1 MCWSDALK
9 LDLRIN
15 CRPYHI
21 YSLVLSQDAIMK
33 HWWIIENLYT
43 LYSHFW
49 TSYDVSLAILL
60 IIWPNEVITT
70 PSSFN
75 NFNTRSLLKKGK
87 RRLQV
92 WGGGGLY
99 FIQPRKHAQKI
110 VFKNKQANLLIH
122 TYHNV
127 NMPLAWWYIDECI
140 YNQTNNSCTI
150 VTIWWLCVLYDSS
163 L

>member
-9 LDLRIN
+9 LDLSIN

-49 TSYDVSLAILL
+49 TSYDISLAILL

-92 WGGGGLY
+92 WGGASISYSQGNML
-99 FIQPRKHAQKI
+99 QKI
-110 VFKNKQANLLIH
+110 VLGISKQVYWFIH
-122 TYHNV
+122 TIMSKCHWHGGTLMN
-127 NMPLAWWYIDECI
+127 AYII
-140 YNQTNNSCTI
+140 KRTI
-150 VTIWWLCVLYDSS
+150 HVQ
-163 L
+163 